1 MASKFIQWN
10 NKELLEDLDNPVV
23 IAAFEGWND
32 AGEAAT
38 TAVRYFLDRFNA
50 VKIGTIDSEEFF
62 DFTISRPVIE
72 IPDEQREIIWPAT
85 ETYVAKMSDS
95 KHDLVIIVGQEPQLR
110 WRTFTEQIIEVASIS
125 NSHMVVTVGSLLT
138 DIPHSRPVKVFGS
151 SDDSDLA
158 QRLNLPPSTYEG
170 PTGIVGVINS
180 VLREEGMPSMSLWA
194 GIPSYVSGA
203 NSPKAALALVERLA
217 EVLQI
222 GIACTDLEIASAA
235 YERQINALVAEDMD
249 TAEYVNQLEEDFD
262 NKSEVEEQD
271 GNPELLVSEVEDF
284 LRNQTGQ
291 T

>member
-38 TAVRYFLDRFNA
+38 SAVRYFLDRFNA

-95 KHDLVIIVGQEPQLR
+95 KHDLVIIVGHEPQLR

-235 YERQINALVAEDMD
+235 YERQINELVAEDMD

>member
-1 MASKFIQWN
+1 MASKFIQWKN
-10 NKELLEDLDNPVV
+10 EELLEDLNSPVC

-38 TAVRYFLDRFNA
+38 SAVKYFQDRFNA
-50 VKIGTIDSEEFF
+50 IKIGTIESEEFF

-72 IPDEQREIIWPAT
+72 IPDKQREIIWPAT
-85 ETYVAKMSDS
+85 EIYVAKMSDS
-95 KHDLVIIVGQEPQLR
+95 KHDLVIIVGHEPQLR
-110 WRTFTEQIIEVASIS
+110 WRTFTDQIIEIASLTES
-125 NSHMVVTVGSLLT
+125 QMVVTLGSLLT

-180 VLREEGMPSMSLWA
+180 VLREKRIPSMSLWA
-194 GIPSYVSGA
+194 GVPSYVSGA

-235 YERQINALVAEDMD
+235 YERQINELIAEDID
-249 TAEYVNQLEEDFD
+249 TTEYVNQLEEDFD

-271 GNPELLVSEVEDF
+271 SNPELLVSEVEDF

>member
-1 MASKFIQWN
+1 MASKFIQWKN
-10 NKELLEDLDNPVV
+10 EELLEDLNSPVL

-38 TAVRYFLDRFNA
+38 SAVKYFQDRFSA
-50 VKIGTIDSEEFF
+50 VKIGTIESEEFF

-85 ETYVAKMSDS
+85 EIYVAKMFDS
-95 KHDLVIIVGQEPQLR
+95 EHDLVIIGGHEPQLR
-110 WRTFTEQIIEVASIS
+110 WQTFTDQIIEIASITE
-125 NSHMVVTVGSLLT
+125 SHMVVTLGSLLT

-158 QRLNLPPSTYEG
+158 KRLNLPPSTYEG

-180 VLREEGMPSMSLWA
+180 VLREKRIPSMSLWA
-194 GIPSYVSGA
+194 GVPSYVSGA
-203 NSPKAALALVERLA
+203 TSPKAALALVERLA
-217 EVLQI
+217 EILQI

-235 YERQINALVAEDMD
+235 YERQINELIAEDMD
-249 TAEYVNQLEEDFD
+249 TTEYVNQLEEDFD
-262 NKSEVEEQD
+262 NKSEVDEQE

>member
-10 NKELLEDLDNPVV
+10 NKELLEDLENPVV

-38 TAVRYFLDRFNA
+38 SAVRYFLDRFNA
-50 VKIGTIDSEEFF
+50 IKIGTIDSEEFF

-85 ETYVAKMSDS
+85 EVYATKMSDS
-95 KHDLVIIVGQEPQLR
+95 KHDLLIIVGHEPQLR
-110 WRTFTEQIIEVASIS
+110 WRTFTDQIIEVASIS
-125 NSHMVVTVGSLLT
+125 RSHMVVTVGSLLT

-235 YERQINALVAEDMD
+235 YERQINELVAEDMD

>member
-1 MASKFIQWN
+1 MASKFIKWT
-10 NKELLEDLDNPVV
+10 NKELQEELNNPVV

-38 TAVRYFLDRFNA
+38 SAVKYFQDRFSA
-50 VKIGTIDSEEFF
+50 IKIGTIESEEFF

-72 IPDEQREIIWPAT
+72 IPDGQREIIWPAT
-85 ETYVAKMSDS
+85 GIHVAKMFDS
-95 KHDLVIIVGQEPQLR
+95 KHDLVIIVGHEPQLR
-110 WRTFTEQIIEVASIS
+110 WRTFTDQIIEVSSIT
-125 NSHMVVTVGSLLT
+125 NSHMVVTLGSLLT

-158 QRLNLPPSTYEG
+158 KKLNLPSSTYEG

-180 VLREEGMPSMSLWA
+180 VLHEKGIPSMSLWA
-194 GIPSYVSGA
+194 GVPSYVSGA

-235 YERQINALVAEDMD
+235 YERQINELIAEDID
-249 TAEYVNQLEEDFD
+249 TTEYVDQLEEDFD
-262 NKSEVEEQD
+262 NKLEADEQNS
-271 GNPELLVSEVEDF
+271 NPELLVSEVEDF

>member
-1 MASKFIQWN
+1 MASKFIQWKN
-10 NKELLEDLDNPVV
+10 EELLEDLNSPVC

-38 TAVRYFLDRFNA
+38 SAVKYFQDRFNA
-50 VKIGTIDSEEFF
+50 IKIGTIESEEFF

-72 IPDEQREIIWPAT
+72 IPDKQREIIWPAT
-85 ETYVAKMSDS
+85 EIYVAKMSDS
-95 KHDLVIIVGQEPQLR
+95 KHDLVIIVGHEPQLR
-110 WRTFTEQIIEVASIS
+110 WRTFTDQIIEIASITES
-125 NSHMVVTVGSLLT
+125 QMVVTLGSLLT

-158 QRLNLPPSTYEG
+158 KRLNLPPSTYEG

-180 VLREEGMPSMSLWA
+180 VLREKRIPSMSLWA
-194 GIPSYVSGA
+194 GVPSYVSGA

-235 YERQINALVAEDMD
+235 YERQINELIAEDID
-249 TAEYVNQLEEDFD
+249 TTEYVNQLEEDFD

-271 GNPELLVSEVEDF
+271 SNPELLVSEVEDF